1 MEILKSWY
9 QRTFSNPQVV
19 ILALLIIAG
28 IALITFFGQMLT
40 PVFASLV
47 IAYLLEAVVVRM
59 ERHKVPRLLAV
70 MLVFSV
76 FLAVLVFLL
85 FGLGPLLTGQLT
97 QLVQQIPN
105 YISQAQELLNRIPE
119 LYPQITS
126 EMVQDFGTQLG
137 GNLAT
142 MGQALVTWSLSS
154 VVNVVSLL
162 VFLVLVPILVFFFM
176 KDKATLI
183 QWMIAYLPRNH
194 DLAASVWTEVDGQMG
209 NYVRGKAVE
218 IIIVGSVTFI
228 TFSLM
233 GLQYS
238 ALLATLVGF
247 SVLIPY
253 IGAAVVTIPV
263 AIIAFFQFGWGWDFG
278 SVIIAYGVIQAVDGN
293 LLVPLL
299 FSEVVNLHPIAII
312 VAVLIFG
319 GMWGFWGVFFAI
331 PLATVVNAVLR
342 AWPVATEQQT
352 ADAPADQ

>member
-19 ILALLIIAG
+19 ILALFIIAG
-28 IALITFFGQMLT
+28 ILLISFLGGMLT
-40 PVFASLV
+40 PVFASLI

-59 ERHKVPRLLAV
+59 ERQKIPRLLAV
-70 MLVFSV
+70 ILVFSV
-76 FLAVLVFLL
+76 FLAALVFLL

-105 YISQAQELLNRIPE
+105 YISQGQELLNRIPE
-119 LYPQITS
+119 LYPQITT

-176 KDKATLI
+176 KDKAKLI
-183 QWMIAYLPRNH
+183 QWVVAYLPRNH

-253 IGAAVVTIPV
+253 IGAAVVTLPV

-278 SVIIAYGVIQAVDGN
+278 SVIIAYGIIQAIDGN

-319 GMWGFWGVFFAI
+319 GLWGFWGVFFAI

-342 AWPVATEQQT
+342 AWPVATEQQAT
-352 ADAPADQ
+352 EALAE